1 MKSKRR
7 SIFRWVWFS
16 LVAIFFIWQWTT
28 YQSRNLPQ
36 NTFDDD
42 SKVIVEKSSDE
53 IIFMPVMAR
62 RQNEIIFFQGGLTD
76 PKAYAPL
83 CRKIAENGFTCH
95 LIKMDWRM
103 PQWDYK
109 KIEIMFNLM
118 KGKYIIGG
126 HSQGAKMAS
135 QFVYDN
141 PGLMNGLFLLGT
153 SHPRDFDLSDRDLP
167 TIKLYGELDGLAS
180 VSEVMENRDK
190 LPGNAILIEIKG
202 GNHSQFGYLG
212 RLLTDERAEI
222 DLAGQQQMTIAN
234 LIDFFINI
242 ETKSYKHAAQ

>member
-1 MKSKRR
+1 MKIKKRNF
-7 SIFRWVWFS
+7 FRLAWFS

-28 YQSRNLPQ
+28 YQSRNLPG

-42 SKVIVEKSSDE
+42 SKVTVEESSDE
-53 IIFMPVMAR
+53 ITFRPTNSGY
-62 RQNEIIFFQGGLTD
+62 QNEIIFFQGGLTD

-83 CRKIAENGFTCH
+83 CRTIAEKGFACH

-109 KIEIMFNLM
+109 KIETMYNLRD
-118 KGKYIIGG
+118 GKYIIGG

-135 QFVYDN
+135 QFVYEH
-141 PGLMNGLFLLGT
+141 PGLMKGLFLLGT
-153 SHPRDFDLSDRDLP
+153 SHPRDFTLSDRSIP

-180 VSEVMENRDK
+180 VSEVMENKDK
-190 LPGNAILIEIKG
+190 LPKNTTLVEIKG

-212 RLLTDERAEI
+212 KLLTDEDAQI
-222 DLAGQQQMTIAN
+222 DLAQQQRLT
-234 LIDFFINI
+234 LEKLTDFFIAI
-242 ETKSYKHAAQ
+242 EAKN